1 MHLFRRKARS
11 PSPTPSIEV
20 PRLCLPRQKAT
31 TEAPSDDDD
40 MPAAI
45 STRKSSSAMTAR
57 LKVPSV
63 GRVRSSSFDSSSMM
77 GEKASTLQLPPM
89 SSQRSK
95 SLDSSYGAGSTSEET
110 ASDRDSTASLR
121 IPVMARYYRRRS
133 TDIPRL
139 CIHCVHIESLSSQEP
154 SPASSDGEFSLFSCG
169 DSTASGELSSSFD
182 SLDEEDEIDHD
193 SDRSPLQ
200 SCGSSDGAD
209 GTENGTG
216 IITLAVPLVKLR
228 SSSFDSSCMVDS
240 PVLAAVAQ
248 ERRGSL
254 DMLHVPPHGRSS
266 SVDVNLPTC
275 TSNRYRAMTFI
286 PKRVK

>member
-11 PSPTPSIEV
+11 PSPSPSIEV

-40 MPAAI
+40 TPVSMLT
-45 STRKSSSAMTAR
+45 STSTMTAR

-63 GRVRSSSFDSSSMM
+63 GRVRSSSFDSSSLKE
-77 GEKASTLQLPPM
+77 EKGTTLQLPM

-95 SLDSSYGAGSTSEET
+95 SLDSSYAGGSTSEET
-110 ASDRDSTASLR
+110 ASDRDSTSSLR
-121 IPVMARYYRRRS
+121 IPMMSRYHRRRS

-169 DSTASGELSSSFD
+169 DSTASADLSSSFD
-182 SLDEEDEIDHD
+182 SGDEEDEIDRD
-193 SDRSPLQ
+193 SDRSPLH

-209 GTENGTG
+209 GTDNSVSTV
-216 IITLAVPLVKLR
+216 TLAVPLVKLR

-240 PVLAAVAQ
+240 PVLAAVEQ

-254 DMLHVPPHGRSS
+254 DMLNVPQHTRSS

-286 PKRVK
+286 PKRVR

>member
-11 PSPTPSIEV
+11 PSPSPSIEV

-40 MPAAI
+40 TPVSMLT
-45 STRKSSSAMTAR
+45 STSTMTAR

-63 GRVRSSSFDSSSMM
+63 GRVRSSSFDSSSLKE
-77 GEKASTLQLPPM
+77 EKRTTLQLPM

-95 SLDSSYGAGSTSEET
+95 SLDSSYAGGSTSEET
-110 ASDRDSTASLR
+110 ASDRDSTSSLR
-121 IPVMARYYRRRS
+121 IPMMSRYHRRRS

-169 DSTASGELSSSFD
+169 DSTASADLSSSFD
-182 SLDEEDEIDHD
+182 SGDEEDEIDHD
-193 SDRSPLQ
+193 SDRSPLH

-209 GTENGTG
+209 GTDNGVSAV
-216 IITLAVPLVKLR
+216 TLAVPLVKLR

-240 PVLAAVAQ
+240 PVLAAVEQ

-254 DMLHVPPHGRSS
+254 DMLNVPQHARSS

-286 PKRVK
+286 PKRVR